1 MGRHQFNFRTSI
13 GSSRIVKMQFF
24 LKSFLVFLYFLGL
37 CQSSVLRQKR
47 SPYLNPYDGLPVNLD
62 GQIKWTSPKGTIT
75 TRPYKFSKDAVDKHF
90 APDDVIE
97 AIENS
102 LASVNANEREA
113 AIVLAATQRPK
124 PIGNKA
130 YIKDAPEIYTDASG
144 KPRVRYSTDYAGNIK
159 NPKINTKD
167 MTLSDLNFANTFFK
181 NSDFPRTLQGTTLF
195 ASGQWQDPATGT
207 VMSQVYFK
215 DGIKD
220 AIQFQVSKAKK
231 GPKSTK
237 LTDAARLG
245 YIEAKKEFRAFGFAG
260 GVDKWNIP
268 VLEFAHLAGATP
280 APGTAITP
288 FPHVNAFDNCK
299 KKIC

>member
-1 MGRHQFNFRTSI
+1 
-13 GSSRIVKMQFF
+13 MQFF

-62 GQIKWTSPKGTIT
+62 GEIKWTSPKGTIT
-75 TRPYKFSKDAVDKHF
+75 TRPYTFSKDAVDKHF

-130 YIKDAPEIYTDASG
+130 YIKDAPEVYTDASG
-144 KPRVRYSTDYAGNIK
+144 HPRVRFLIDSHGNIK
-159 NPKINTKD
+159 NPKINKKD
-167 MTLSDLNFANTFFK
+167 MTLGDLNFANTFFK
-181 NSDFPRTLQGTTLF
+181 NSDFPRTMQGTTLF
-195 ASGQWQDPATGT
+195 ANGQWQDTATGKF
-207 VMSQVYFK
+207 MSQVYFK
-215 DGIKD
+215 DGHKD
-220 AIQFQVSKAKK
+220 AIQFTIKNKSKGA
-231 GPKSTK
+231 KSTK
-237 LTDAARLG
+237 LTDAAAAG

-268 VLEFAHLAGATP
+268 VFGWSYTC
-280 APGTAITP
+280 TW
-288 FPHVNAFDNCK
+288 NCYHT
-299 KKIC
+299 IS